1 MPAKG
6 RGLMRKMTVG
16 MISVLALL
24 CNWSQA
30 EAKDGSSSKFM
41 GQYGKEA
48 RQAVEE
54 DAARHGDQVQGMI
67 DEHVDRAM
75 EELSHVIRRLVAE
88 AVHASIAEAM
98 AQRDEGEPPED
109 IVIVDT
115 EGNVL
120 ELLAIEDGTLV
131 VDYKGDDE
139 YDEDDPRLKK
149 INKRAGRQGFDESS
163 SK

>member
-1 MPAKG
+1 VSRVTECSWLFANIIIVMRIYYALVQEYPQMES
-6 RGLMRKMTVG
+6 GLMHKVTVG
-16 MISVLALL
+16 MIAVVALF
-24 CNWSQA
+24 CSSAA
-30 EAKDGSSSKFM
+30 EAADGSSSKFM
-41 GQYGKEA
+41 GQYGNEA

-54 DAARHGDQVQGMI
+54 DADRHGDQVQGMI

-131 VDYKGDDE
+131 V
-139 YDEDDPRLKK
+139 
-149 INKRAGRQGFDESS
+149 
-163 SK
+163 

>member
-1 MPAKG
+1 
-6 RGLMRKMTVG
+6 MRKTTVG
-16 MISVLALL
+16 MIAAAALL
-24 CNWSQA
+24 CSWNQS
-30 EAKDGSSSKFM
+30 EARDEGSSKFM
-41 GQYGKEA
+41 GQYGKAA
-48 RQAVEE
+48 REAVEE
-54 DAARHGDQVQGMI
+54 DADRHGDQVQGMI

-75 EELSHVIRRLVAE
+75 EEVSHVIRRLVAE

-139 YDEDDPRLKK
+139 YDEDKDEPRLNLKK
-149 INKRAGRQGFDESS
+149 IDPRMGRQGFDGSS